1 MLSTVG
7 CSGSHVVD
15 VVVGD
20 KRIVEVDD
28 DNSCRIDSVICE
40 SSLVND
46 CDDFGGLLPSFYPEP
61 ERVLLSASWK
71 GIIHSVGQEFEGGVP
86 AFRIV
91 LAKYAVECGFAVNYL
106 KNDATR
112 LDNVHTCGVVAHRS
126 CSKMVG
132 SRLVSDIV
140 YNDISDNPLNR
151 PIEVKKKLKKQYGIN
166 VFYRVAWLGVDKA
179 RDGLFGDF
187 ATSFD

>member
-1 MLSTVG
+1 MLMCKYSNSCAAIKISEGCNYHEVVEKISAKFKELSVGNFCLFFSIPGYSNCIVECDDNLGNMLSMVG
-7 CSGSHVVD
+7 CSGSHVID

-28 DNSCRIDSVICE
+28 NSSRIDSVICE

-61 ERVLLSASWK
+61 ERVLLSTSWK
-71 GIIHSVGQEFEGGVP
+71 GIIHSVGQEFEGRVP

-106 KNDATR
+106 KNDVTIVTTICMIKLAM
-112 LDNVHTCGVVAHRS
+112 S
-126 CSKMVG
+126 CK
-132 SRLVSDIV
+132 
-140 YNDISDNPLNR
+140 
-151 PIEVKKKLKKQYGIN
+151 
-166 VFYRVAWLGVDKA
+166 
-179 RDGLFGDF
+179 
-187 ATSFD
+187 